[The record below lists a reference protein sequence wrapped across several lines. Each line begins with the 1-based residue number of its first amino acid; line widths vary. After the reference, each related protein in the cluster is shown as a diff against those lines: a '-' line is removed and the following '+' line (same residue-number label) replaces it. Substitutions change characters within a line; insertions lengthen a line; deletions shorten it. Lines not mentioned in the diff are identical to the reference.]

1 MAELSLIDDI
11 RAASRLMV
19 RELGFM
25 DATVAASDYPPSAVH
40 TILEIGIRGPLTSG
54 ELGDFLRLEKSSVSR
69 LVRKLIDC
77 GELRET
83 PDEADARSKLLS
95 LTAKGRRTLEALH
108 AFGRQQV
115 RGALAALTEAEQRT
129 VREGMML
136 YARALRE
143 SRLEDEG
150 SWRRSALSVS
160 SPGESRAIQ
169 YSETVVSSNFDR
181 PRRNCGCPAFAGHDS
196 VKCGNTVAYFPNSS
210 RIFAWILAMPPIQ
223 RS

>member
-1 MAELSLIDDI
+1 MVQLYAGSQDVTERALIDDI

-25 DATVAASDYPPSAVH
+25 DSTVAASDYPPSAVH

-54 ELGDFLRLEKSSVSR
+54 ELGNFLRLEKSSVSR

-83 PDEADARSKLLS
+83 PDELDARSKLLS

-115 RGALAALTEAEQRT
+115 RGALATLTEAEQQT

-136 YARALRE
+136 YARALRQ
-143 SRLEDEG
+143 SRVEDG
-150 SWRRSALSVS
+150 A
-160 SPGESRAIQ
+160 
-169 YSETVVSSNFDR
+169 ET
-181 PRRNCGCPAFAGHDS
+181 A
-196 VKCGNTVAYFPNSS
+196 
-210 RIFAWILAMPPIQ
+210 
-223 RS
+223 

>member
-25 DATVAASDYPPSAVH
+25 DAMVAASDYSPSAVH
-40 TILEIGIRGPLTSG
+40 TILEIGIRGLMTSG
-54 ELGDFLRLEKSSVSR
+54 ELGDFLHLEKSSVSR
-69 LVRKLIDC
+69 MVRKLIDC

-83 PDEADARSKLLS
+83 PGELDARSKLLS

-115 RGALAALTEAEQRT
+115 RGALAALTEAEQRK

-136 YARALRE
+136 YARALRQ
-143 SRLEDEG
+143 SRMRE
-150 SWRRSALSVS
+150 
-160 SPGESRAIQ
+160 
-169 YSETVVSSNFDR
+169 
-181 PRRNCGCPAFAGHDS
+181 
-196 VKCGNTVAYFPNSS
+196 VA
-210 RIFAWILAMPPIQ
+210 AA
-223 RS
+223 